1 MTVSEKQKIV
11 AAART
16 LIFLLED
23 CDDEEFIDKVLAC
36 VNDCEPYGLDVRF
49 L

>member
-11 AAART
+11 AAARA

-23 CDDEEFIDKVLAC
+23 CDDEEFVDKVLAC
-36 VNDCEPYGLDVRF
+36 VNYCEPDGLEVDKI
-49 L
+49 

>member
-1 MTVSEKQKIV
+1 MTLSEKQKIA

-16 LIFLLED
+16 LIFLLQD
-23 CDDEEFIDKVLAC
+23 CEDEEFVDKVLAC
-36 VNDCEPYGLDVRF
+36 VNDCEPYGLGVNN

>member
-1 MTVSEKQKIV
+1 MTLSEKQKIA
-11 AAART
+11 AAARA

-23 CDDEEFIDKVLAC
+23 CDDEEFVDKVLAC
-36 VNDCEPYGLDVRF
+36 VNNCEPYGLEVSK

>member
-1 MTVSEKQKIV
+1 MTLSEKQKI
-11 AAART
+11 AATAIA

-23 CDDEEFIDKVLAC
+23 CDDEEFVDKVLAC
-36 VNDCEPYGLDVRF
+36 VNDCEPYGLEVNK

>member
-1 MTVSEKQKIV
+1 MTLSEKQKIV
-11 AAART
+11 ATARA

-23 CDDEEFIDKVLAC
+23 CDDEEFVDKVLAC
-36 VNDCEPYGLDVRF
+36 VNDCDSYGLDVKF

>member
-1 MTVSEKQKIV
+1 MTVSEKQKI
-11 AAART
+11 AAIARN

-23 CDDEEFIDKVLAC
+23 CDDEEFVDKVLAC
-36 VNDCEPYGLDVRF
+36 VNDCDPYGLDVKF